1 MEDIVL
7 EVRDVRLSQSRPYC
21 ESCMQEMWL
30 IKIRPSDNGPELRTF
45 ECSKCAA
52 SQTITIDSEAN

>member
-1 MEDIVL
+1 
-7 EVRDVRLSQSRPYC
+7 
-21 ESCMQEMWL
+21 MQEMWL